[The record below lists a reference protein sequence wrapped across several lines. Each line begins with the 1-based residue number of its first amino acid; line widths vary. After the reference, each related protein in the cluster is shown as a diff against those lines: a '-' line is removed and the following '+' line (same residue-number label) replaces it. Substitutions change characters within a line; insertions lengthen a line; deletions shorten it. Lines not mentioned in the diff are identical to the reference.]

1 MRTRCELRSPWMA
14 PSRSL
19 RWVGS
24 DSYYDGSSVG
34 VSFRPPILHMRLISL
49 QFRKLV
55 RFGKMP
61 LVEIGLAATGAS
73 RNREGITSHLGHPDI
88 IAVFGFVPPIRR
100 SRAQNRDAV
109 APVTSRALGRR
120 GCIAQ
125 SSSWYHIVLQNQV
138 LHHDHALPVSSSNR
152 PANGEA
158 VWPPLCGSP
167 HPLIR
172 P

>member
-1 MRTRCELRSPWMA
+1 MA

-34 VSFRPPILHMRLISL
+34 VSFCPPILHIRLISL

-73 RNREGITSHLGHPDI
+73 RNREGITSHLGHPDF
-88 IAVFGFVPPIRR
+88 IAVFGFAPPKPSKPR
-100 SRAQNRDAV
+100 SKSRCGCPGKLAGMGAKRLHRAV
-109 APVTSRALGRR
+109 L
-120 GCIAQ
+120 
-125 SSSWYHIVLQNQV
+125 SSYHIVL
-138 LHHDHALPVSSSNR
+138 
-152 PANGEA
+152 
-158 VWPPLCGSP
+158 
-167 HPLIR
+167 
-172 P
+172 